1 MGSQM
6 HRRHFLDI
14 IFSISLVLAGA
25 SSAFS
30 GVPTDK
36 IKETTDEIL
45 SIVTDSDR
53 KAVLI
58 DAEIKKRIRKAVD
71 KRFDWEEMAR
81 RTLARH
87 WSKRT
92 DQEKKLFVVLFGQ
105 LLERTYLDKV
115 EGYSGE
121 KVVYLGESIDETYA
135 VVNVKII
142 TSKNEEID
150 VAYRLRQKADDWLV
164 YDISVAGVS
173 LVNNYRVQFNSIITK
188 SSYESLVQKLKE
200 KITQN

>member
-1 MGSQM
+1 MGSHM
-6 HRRHFLDI
+6 HRRY
-14 IFSISLVLAGA
+14 IFYVVLSIVLLFVGA
-25 SSAFS
+25 SPAFS
-30 GVPTDK
+30 GVPTEK

-53 KAVLI
+53 KAVPI

-87 WSKRT
+87 WRERT
-92 DQEKKLFVVLFGQ
+92 DQEKKQFVVLFGQ

-173 LVNNYRVQFNSIITK
+173 LVNNYRVQLNSIIAR

>member
-1 MGSQM
+1 MN
-6 HRRHFLDI
+6 RRCLCLMIAFL
-14 IFSISLVLAGA
+14 FSFFIGILPALA
-25 SSAFS
+25 
-30 GVPTDK
+30 GVPTEK

-45 SIVTDSDR
+45 SIVTAPDQ
-53 KAVLI
+53 I
-58 DAEIKKRIRKAVD
+58 DAPLTKDTKTRIRKVVD

-87 WSKRT
+87 WKERT
-92 DQEKKLFVVLFGQ
+92 EQEKKEFVVLFGQ

-121 KVVYLGESIDETYA
+121 KVNYLGESIDGKYA
-135 VVNVKII
+135 VVDVKII

-150 VAYRLRQKADDWLV
+150 VAYRLRQKKNDWLV

-173 LVNNYRVQFNSIITK
+173 LVNNYRVQFNSILGR
-188 SSYESLVQKLKE
+188 SSYPSLVDRLKAKIAQK
-200 KITQN
+200 